1 MNLLPVIFDEVRNLS
16 EQGGWVFWSLIA
28 LAFGICFALVSL
40 WHAMQFPGAPIL
52 KPKEWI
58 RLLRGK
64 SGDEDLLGRL
74 KSEIGDDGAAQGN
87 LEEIE
92 KNLFSKP
99 ERRFPFAFV
108 MIGVAPLI
116 GLLGTVTGMCTTFNG
131 MSSSSGNAPIDVISQ
146 GISEALITTQTGL
159 VIGVPTFIACSLLK
173 SRHDHLVL
181 AFRKLEARLMQHR
194 AA

>member
-1 MNLLPVIFDEVRNLS
+1 MNFPAVILDEVRTLS
-16 EQGGWVFWSLIA
+16 QEGGWVFWSLIA

-52 KPKEWI
+52 KSREWL

-64 SGDEDLLGRL
+64 PGDEDLLDRL
-74 KSEIGDDGAAQGN
+74 KENISETDSATGQ

-92 KNLFSKP
+92 KSLFSIP

-131 MSSSSGNAPIDVISQ
+131 MSSSSGNAPIDVISR

-173 SRHDHLVL
+173 SRHDHLVMS
-181 AFRKLEARLMQHR
+181 FRKLEARLMQQTT
-194 AA
+194 A